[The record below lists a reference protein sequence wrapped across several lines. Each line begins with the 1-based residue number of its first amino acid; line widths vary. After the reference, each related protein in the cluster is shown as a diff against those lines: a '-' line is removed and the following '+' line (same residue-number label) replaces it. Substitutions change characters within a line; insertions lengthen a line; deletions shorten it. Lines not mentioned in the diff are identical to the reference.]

1 MLMVKVYS
9 LINVTLGYLPTL
21 TGAYPDKQG
30 LAISGAISYALAQ
43 IRQQQILPGINLS
56 LRFNDSKSEL
66 LHTAKALTEMMC
78 NDRVVAVFGPEST
91 CNVEATI
98 TSAWN
103 RLMISHVST
112 AL

>member
-1 MLMVKVYS
+1 MASPVL
-9 LINVTLGYLPTL
+9 TLTNLTIGYLPTM
-21 TGAYPDKQG
+21 TGGYPDKQG
-30 LAISGAISYALAQ
+30 LAISGAISYALVQ

-56 LRFNDSKSEL
+56 LRFNDTKSEL
-66 LHTAKALTEMMC
+66 LHTTKALTEMMC
-78 NDRVVAVFGPEST
+78 NDRVVAVFGPETT